1 MPIFNYYAKKITG
14 EETKGT
20 RDAQDRRDLSQSL
33 KQDGYILISCEEKKD
48 GRKFSLSFLSI
59 SRVSVA
65 DKMMFSRN
73 LGVMIAAG
81 LSIVKALE
89 ILSHQTKNNKFKK
102 IIIALKDSVQKGNP
116 LSEAMKNYPE
126 VFSSLFTAMVRVG
139 EESGQLSQSLKLV
152 GEQLERDHTL
162 TKRIK
167 GALIYPS
174 IIVIAMLLVGVFM
187 LIYVVPTL
195 VSTFKELN
203 MDLPISTRIV
213 IFVSDLLV
221 SHTIIVFAVL
231 LLAAFFAV
239 GFFRTERGKR
249 IVSSILLRLPVFS
262 TIVKKINSARTS
274 RTLASL
280 VSAGVNVLEAL
291 SITKDVLQNY
301 RYKKVLEEAR
311 NIVQKGQPISEAF
324 KKADNLYPILVGEM
338 MSVGEETG
346 KLSEMLIRLADFF
359 EEEVNTAT
367 KDMTTVIEPV
377 LMIFVGLVVGFFA
390 VSMIN
395 PMYSMMGAI

>member
-14 EETKGT
+14 EETKGV
-20 RDAQDRRDLSQSL
+20 REAQDRRDLSQSL
-33 KQDGYILISCEEKKD
+33 KQDGYILISCEEKKE
-48 GRKFSLSFLSI
+48 GRKFNFSFLSFG
-59 SRVSVA
+59 RASVA

-89 ILSHQTKNNKFKK
+89 ILSHQTKNKKFKK

-152 GEQLERDHTL
+152 GEQLDRDHTL

-203 MDLPISTRIV
+203 MDLPISTKIV

-221 SHTIIVFAVL
+221 SHTIMVFFVL
-231 LLAAFFAV
+231 LLVAFFAL

-249 IVSSILLRLPVFS
+249 IVSSILLRLPIFS

-280 VSAGVNVLEAL
+280 ISAGVNVLEAL
-291 SITKDVLQNY
+291 SITRDVLQNY

-367 KDMTTVIEPV
+367 KDMTTVVEPV
-377 LMIFVGLVVGFFA
+377 LMIIVGLVVGFFA

>member
-14 EETKGT
+14 EETKGV
-20 RDAQDRRDLSQSL
+20 REAQDRRDLSQSL

-48 GRKFSLSFLSI
+48 GRKLNFSFLSFG
-59 SRVSVA
+59 RASVI

-89 ILSHQTKNNKFKK
+89 ILSHQTKNKKFKK

-152 GEQLERDHTL
+152 GEQLDRDHTL

-174 IIVIAMLLVGVFM
+174 IIVVAMLLVGVFM

-203 MDLPISTRIV
+203 MDLPISTKIV

-231 LLAAFFAV
+231 LLAAFSV
-239 GFFRTERGKR
+239 IGFFRTERGKR

-291 SITKDVLQNY
+291 SITRDVLQNY

-311 NIVQKGQPISEAF
+311 DIVQKGQPISEAF

-367 KDMTTVIEPV
+367 KDMTTVVEPV
-377 LMIFVGLVVGFFA
+377 LMIIVGLVVGFFA
-390 VSMIN
+390 ISMIN
-395 PMYSMMGAI
+395 PMYSMMGAV